1 MCYIVQSPIATALH
15 EPTRDDSDENRLIRT
30 IASRVSRN
38 YKPIVERAKY
48 IERPMLFRDL
58 GGTVH
63 VDIEV
68 AGHCLR
74 DANIPTGSYI
84 GPKGSNTL

>member
-1 MCYIVQSPIATALH
+1 MF
-15 EPTRDDSDENRLIRT
+15 
-30 IASRVSRN
+30 
-38 YKPIVERAKY
+38 VERVV
-48 IERPMLFRDL
+48 LSRDL

-63 VDIEV
+63 DDIEV
-68 AGHCLR
+68 AGHCLQ